1 MINNNGNWRSRRQ
14 SSLEPLLN
22 QKQPKTSRQL
32 VTSGFFDNARALLN
46 RTNRVQDV
54 GQTKQNE
61 EGPRWYRYRWI
72 VWFNRFAYFVH
83 GIILASLLIV
93 YATKATSS
101 VSTRLTTNTLFIQ
114 WGNSTLGGIGGCLAE
129 KHYAPPNELSFK
141 ADDPQC
147 TGSDIVT
154 LSVMPFPKR
163 TDYYLSIVG
172 LTLSFFALSFTFQ
185 LATEFIG
192 GSANGKSFTHL
203 YYHMF
208 FLHGDTANK
217 DRDPESMVL
226 RINWL
231 RYVEYSISA
240 SIMMLAI
247 SLVAGIYDFDLLL
260 CIFFLTWACMLCGYG
275 SEVLIRIRQV
285 LLVGRGKVIEGVIIV
300 NQNVNDPI
308 EGQQKGVSFNI
319 QRGDHGY
326 ESVEKK
332 NESVESE
339 SQDTTHP
346 IGHPIDKELNA
357 IHEIISNLSLWGAI
371 GMHIVGWVCVF
382 VPWYIIMTHNL
393 SLWGSS
399 DKLSD
404 CLNNIKVPVPSG
416 VPACAVRR
424 TVEPPSFVWG
434 IMISQML
441 LFLLFGFVQV
451 FQIIRPE
458 KRYKA
463 EVVYIFL
470 SMSAKLI
477 LGSFIAAFL
486 FV

>member
-1 MINNNGNWRSRRQ
+1 MLNGDKNLNNNNNNNWRNRRQ
-14 SSLEPLLN
+14 ANSLFPL
-22 QKQPKTSRQL
+22 T
-32 VTSGFFDNARALLN
+32 TSGFFV
-46 RTNRVQDV
+46 TTGV
-54 GQTKQNE
+54 KENE
-61 EGPRWYRYRWI
+61 NINVTESEDPNEVKNIRCNKI
-72 VWFNRFAYFVH
+72 IWFNRFAYCVH

-141 ADDPQC
+141 ADDPKC
-147 TGSDIVT
+147 TGSDVVT

-192 GSANGKSFTHL
+192 KPIDKKKKSFCHL
-203 YYHMF
+203 YQNMF
-208 FLHGDTANK
+208 SSDYQK
-217 DRDPESMVL
+217 DDNGMVL
-226 RINWL
+226 KINWL

-285 LLVGRGKVIEGVIIV
+285 LYTKKIAGNQVAPLEQSSQPLLNDVGRD
-300 NQNVNDPI
+300 NVN
-308 EGQQKGVSFNI
+308 
-319 QRGDHGY
+319 
-326 ESVEKK
+326 EK
-332 NESVESE
+332 
-339 SQDTTHP
+339 
-346 IGHPIDKELNA
+346 DKKL
-357 IHEIISNLSLWGAI
+357 HEIISNLSLWGAI
-371 GMHIVGWVCVF
+371 GMHIVGWVCVV

-404 CLNNIKVPVPSG
+404 CLNNMKVPIPQG
-416 VPACAVRR
+416 VPACSVRR

-451 FQIIRPE
+451 FQIFYPAR
-458 KRYKA
+458 RYEA
-463 EVVYIFL
+463 EVTYIFL